1 MKQYL
6 LFYILGVNVTFY
18 ESDSLEFLNAKVHQ
32 LNLDSSLCVLCK
44 LVEGYYIP
52 AGKVGPVYILV
63 PDLLKELHKIMDLYT
78 IAKSNLPRH
87 FPYSNQ
93 LS

>member
-6 LFYILGVNVTFY
+6 LFYVQEKNVTFY
-18 ESDSLEFLNAKVHQ
+18 ESDSLESLNAKVHQ
-32 LNLDSSLCVLCK
+32 LNLDPSICVLCK

-63 PDLLKELHKIMDLYT
+63 PNLMDELSRIMSLYN
-78 IAKSNLPRH
+78 IAKCNLPRH

>member
-6 LFYILGVNVTFY
+6 LFYVQEKNVTFY
-18 ESDSLEFLNAKVHQ
+18 ESDSIEFLNAKVHQ

-44 LVEGYYIP
+44 LVNGSFIP

-63 PDLLKELHKIMDLYT
+63 PDLIDELTKIMSLYN
-78 IAKSNLPRH
+78 IAKCNLPRH
-87 FPYSNQ
+87 FPYTNQ